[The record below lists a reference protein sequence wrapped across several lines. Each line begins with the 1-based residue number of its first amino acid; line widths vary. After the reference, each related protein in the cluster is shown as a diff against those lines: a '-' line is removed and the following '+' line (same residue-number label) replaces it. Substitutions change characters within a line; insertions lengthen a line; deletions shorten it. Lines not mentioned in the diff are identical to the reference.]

1 MIALKMTGEAAVAAR
16 LAGLPDRLND
26 RLATTMAQL
35 GADLQ
40 GAVVDNLSGRL
51 LARRSGR
58 LADAQTVS
66 IDASDEGVSATVGF
80 DPETVPYGAI
90 QEFGGTTRAHL
101 IVAKEAKALAFSLG
115 GRLLMA
121 KRVNHPG
128 SVIPAHSF
136 LRSALAALAPA
147 IAAALEDAVAAEAA
161 R

>member
-26 RLATTMAQL
+26 RLATTLAQL

-40 GAVVDNLSGRL
+40 EAVVDNLSGQI

-66 IDASDEGVSATVGF
+66 IDASEEGVSATVGF

-101 IVAKEAKALAFSLG
+101 IAAKEAKALAFSFG
-115 GRLLMA
+115 GRLVMA
-121 KRVNHPG
+121 KHVNHPG

-136 LRSALAALAPA
+136 LGSALAALAPA
-147 IAAALEDAVAAEAA
+147 IEVAVEAAVAAEVAQ
-161 R
+161 